1 MAVENLQR
9 DWYVVYSNPHKE
21 EQAQFHLALK
31 GMESF
36 FPKLYIPVAESRGR
50 ICPLFPNYLFVRLH
64 VETECHRIV
73 WTPGVKRIVSFG
85 AEPIPIDASVVQFL
99 QQQAE

>member
-31 GMESF
+31 GMKSF
-36 FPKLYIPVAESRGR
+36 FPKLYIPSDAKIEAGFVRFSP
-50 ICPLFPNYLFVRLH
+50 IIYLFAFTWKPNVTVL
-64 VETECHRIV
+64 CG
-73 WTPGVKRIVSFG
+73 PLGLKGS
-85 AEPIPIDASVVQFL
+85 
-99 QQQAE
+99 

>member
-31 GMESF
+31 GMKSF
-36 FPKLYIPVAESRGR
+36 FPKLYIPAAENRGR
-50 ICPLFPNYLFVRLH
+50 IWPLFPNYLFVRLH
-64 VETECHRIV
+64 METECHPETTRLGNGF
-73 WTPGVKRIVSFG
+73 PL
-85 AEPIPIDASVVQFL
+85 L
-99 QQQAE
+99 QEREGDWHDYHKGGSPRVGT